1 MVIPCFT
8 LPAYVCRACVEGG
21 DSEWANQICS
31 WWWHWKMAAWPLVPG
46 CSHPSQDHLRLPPAA
61 RLRTVS
67 TQSLWPMCWQTV
79 AVWST
84 CRSLGV
90 VGLQGD
96 IHQNLEGYSCVELTA
111 IANWWATTQLL
122 IILISRTF
130 RPGGLCQ
137 LLVLLSC
144 QFNAT
149 TVWACMYNITET
161 QEIILSPVW
170 HFGNICK

>member
-1 MVIPCFT
+1 MLHSAC
-8 LPAYVCRACVEGG
+8 VCRACVEGG
-21 DSEWANQICS
+21 VSEWANQIRS
-31 WWWHWKMAAWPLVPG
+31 WWWCWEMAAWPLVSG

-67 TQSLWPMCWQTV
+67 TQSLWPMYWQTV

-96 IHQNLEGYSCVELTA
+96 IHQNLEAHSCIELTA

-122 IILISRTF
+122 IILTSRTF

-137 LLVLLSC
+137 LLVLLSVSV
-144 QFNAT
+144 QGNY
-149 TVWACMYNITET
+149 CMNPTYNITET